1 VGDNG
6 RIDRIGEK
14 LPTRR
19 GITSDFNL
27 GGEQAEADPLLEEAF
42 YESSMFRS
50 ISSRRD
56 RHCFLIGRT
65 GSGKSSILQRLEES
79 EPEHVIR
86 INPENLS
93 LPYITDL
100 NVMRYLDSLGVHLDP
115 FFKALWK
122 HIFLV
127 EIIRH
132 QYRINDVGAKRR
144 FLAELIE
151 RVKRDPSKKQALEY
165 LNDFGESFW
174 CETDERVKE
183 ITTSFET
190 RVNGAAEAT
199 VGNQVLGRFG
209 IGAGA
214 DATTRSEIKAEETLR
229 FQRVVNDT
237 QLPRLNKMIEVLRD
251 EILGSAQDFTFVVI
265 DDLDRGWIDDR
276 LTNDLIRCL
285 FQAVLDLQRVKNLKI
300 VVALRTNIFTHL
312 NFGSGTGGQEEKF
325 RSLAHFVTWSDW
337 ELKDLANKRAVVAA
351 AQTSIGA
358 VSGLEALLP
367 PTTKKRGHPFNYVLD
382 RTLMRPRDV
391 IAFVNESFSQSSGKK
406 RLTWADMDTAE
417 LRYSQN
423 RLLALRDEWK
433 PTFAGIGDVF
443 DVFRGAPPLMSRD
456 ELGEILDD
464 VALLPAEIN
473 FQGSVWLTQM
483 TEPLW
488 DGVGRT
494 EWAEQYSKLVQLLY
508 DIGFIGIRNR
518 GERVHH
524 SYDDP
529 GHADSHKNLG
539 PAARFE
545 VHRCFRP
552 ALDIS

>member
-1 VGDNG
+1 MAN
-6 RIDRIGEK
+6 
-14 LPTRR
+14 
-19 GITSDFNL
+19 DFNL

-42 YESSMFRS
+42 YESAMFRS
-50 ISSRRD
+50 ILSKRD

-65 GSGKSSILQRLEES
+65 GSGKSSILQRLEEA

-93 LPYITDL
+93 LPYIADL
-100 NVMRYLDSLGVHLDP
+100 NVMRYLDGLGVHLDP

-132 QYRINDVGAKRR
+132 RYRINDVAAKRR
-144 FLAELIE
+144 FLAEIVE

-174 CETDERVKE
+174 CETDERVRE
-183 ITTSFET
+183 IATSFES
-190 RVNGAAEAT
+190 RVNGAAGVAVEAPG
-199 VGNQVLGRFG
+199 VG
-209 IGAGA
+209 GAGISA
-214 DATTRSEIKAEETLR
+214 GKDVTTRSEVRAEETER
-229 FQRVVNDT
+229 FQRIVNET

-251 EILGSAQDFTFVVI
+251 DILESPQNFTFVVV
-265 DDLDRGWIDDR
+265 DDLDRGWTDDR

-300 VVALRTNIFTHL
+300 VVALRTNMFAHL

-325 RSLAHFVTWSDW
+325 RSLAHSVSWSNL
-337 ELKDLANKRAVVAA
+337 ELMDLANKRAVVAA
-351 AQTSIGA
+351 GQSPM
-358 VSGLEALLP
+358 GLVLGLNDLLP
-367 PTTKKRGHPFNYVLD
+367 PTTKKRGNAFNHILD

-391 IAFVNESFSQSSGKK
+391 IAFVNECFSQSSVKK
-406 RLTWADMDTAE
+406 RLTWSDIDSAE

-433 PTFAGIGDVF
+433 PTFRGIGEVF
-443 DVFRGAPPLMSRD
+443 DVFRGTASLMSRD
-456 ELGEILDD
+456 ELGAVLDV
-464 VALLPAEIN
+464 VALLPAEKD
-473 FQGSVWLTQM
+473 FEGTSWLTPM

-494 EWAEQYSKLVQLLY
+494 EWAEQYSQLVQLLY

-518 GERVHH
+518 GERMHH
-524 SYDDP
+524 SYEDP
-529 GHADSHKNLG
+529 GFADSHRNLG
-539 PAARFE
+539 PSAKFQ
-545 VHRCFRP
+545 VHQCFRP
-552 ALDIS
+552 ALDIP